1 MTEMAQR
8 VVKESYNTAGC
19 VVVGVIC
26 MLMGM
31 IFLVVLGVREV
42 RPFLNDFRL
51 ETVQCKVF
59 SSGYTDMKRRCTYH
73 NFFHSSYPCFQIRVS
88 YFAGRKQQ
96 TGYLYQSVHEDKNK
110 CCIQPCSSIA
120 DLNSYYVKVFEEK
133 YGHYGDSFPCYVNPK
148 SPDELFVFH
157 ADKSY
162 DRSIILYCI
171 LWPSLGVFLLAYML
185 FIVCCRVKGLCCYTK
200 SGSSVSY
207 QAI

>member
-88 YFAGRKQQ
+88 YFAGTKRQ
-96 TGYLYQSVHEDKNK
+96 TGYLYQSVHQDKNK
-110 CCIQPCSSIA
+110 VNALLCICSREVSAGNRTCIQES
-120 DLNSYYVKVFEEK
+120 
-133 YGHYGDSFPCYVNPK
+133 
-148 SPDELFVFH
+148 
-157 ADKSY
+157 
-162 DRSIILYCI
+162 R
-171 LWPSLGVFLLAYML
+171 
-185 FIVCCRVKGLCCYTK
+185 FIFF
-200 SGSSVSY
+200 
-207 QAI
+207 